1 MSQATLPCPFCGGL
15 EQEIYDLWYD
25 GSHVLVFCECG
36 AQAGSAEDEEGAIAL
51 WNTRTTFESQETPME
66 SLPCPFCG
74 GQEKEEYQQ
83 GKYFWVWCK
92 CGAQGS
98 HAANKQ
104 EANALWNSR
113 KAQSNTGEK
122 LIKKIIASALLL
134 PLLTFGSP
142 ALAQVTIDF
151 QSQPT
156 IEQLIQV
163 VKSATK
169 DKNYSTALR
178 VANNAIKQFPDYATA
193 YCYRAIALNNLGKPF
208 AAKLDFEQAKKLYLS
223 QLKDAKVSAQ
233 EKSEAQVKLETVE
246 QNLKQLLP

>member
-1 MSQATLPCPFCGGL
+1 MEPIPCL
-15 EQEIYDLWYD
+15 
-25 GSHVLVFCECG
+25 
-36 AQAGSAEDEEGAIAL
+36 
-51 WNTRTTFESQETPME
+51 
-66 SLPCPFCG
+66 FCG
-74 GQEKEEYQQ
+74 GQEKEDYQQ

-134 PLLTFGSP
+134 PFLTFGSP

-156 IEQLIQV
+156 KQQLIHV
-163 VKSATK
+163 VESATK

-178 VANNAIKQFPDYATA
+178 VANNAIKQFPNYATA
-193 YCYRAIALNNLGKPF
+193 YFYRAMAEYNLGQLS
-208 AAKLDFEQAKKLYLS
+208 AAKLDFSQAKKLYLT
-223 QLKDAKVSAQ
+223 QLKSVLISPQ
-233 EKSEAQVKLETVE
+233 EKNEAQVKLETIE
-246 QNLKQLLP
+246 RHLKLLQS